1 MKKTIGREILEW
13 VACLAAAVLIT
24 LILRNFVFT
33 IVRVDGSSMEPTL
46 YDSERLVMVRLGYE
60 PEAGDI
66 VVVDVSD
73 KEGISKQEGEK
84 RRYIKRVIGMPGDT
98 LRFEEADGRIV
109 VLRNGE
115 ILEEPYIS
123 SDVYSTMD
131 VAIGT
136 DYTVPE
142 DHVFVMGDNRP
153 RSADSRTDSVGC
165 IHVDNVLGEAAFRF
179 WPLNKMGTP

>member
-24 LILRNFVFT
+24 ALLRNFVFT

-46 YDSERLVMVRLGYE
+46 YNNERLVMIRLGYE

-73 KEGISKQEGEK
+73 KENISKQDKEK
-84 RRYIKRVIGMPGDT
+84 KRYIKRIIGMPGDV
-98 LRFEEADGRIV
+98 LRFEEAEGRIV
-109 VLRNGE
+109 VLRNGAL
-115 ILEEPYIS
+115 LEETYIS

-131 VAIGT
+131 MVLGT

-142 DHVFVMGDNRP
+142 DFVFVMGDNRP
-153 RSADSRTDSVGC
+153 RSADSRTKSVGY
-165 IHVDNVLGEAAFRF
+165 IHVDNVLGKAAFRF
-179 WPLNKMGTP
+179 WPLNKIGTP